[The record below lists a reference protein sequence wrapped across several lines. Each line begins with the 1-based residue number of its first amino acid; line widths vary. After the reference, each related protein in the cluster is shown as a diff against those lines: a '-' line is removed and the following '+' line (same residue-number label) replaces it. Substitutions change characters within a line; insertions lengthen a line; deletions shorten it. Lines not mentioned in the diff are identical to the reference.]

1 MSEKGNLPY
10 ESSAIR
16 CKAMIS
22 LRPIAE
28 EDFAEIRKWPPYEL
42 EFAQMDYALRQGGWL
57 DEYGKKP
64 ETWIYVAESDGR
76 SVGFT
81 LLSVTGKGE
90 AEFRI
95 AIHPHSTGIGFGRQI
110 AVAIL
115 KIGFLK
121 LKMDRIYLIVRK
133 NNYRAMELYERLG
146 FRRTGESIHAIQ
158 GQPVEFFD
166 MEVTMETFCNP

>member
-10 ESSAIR
+10 ERLAIR
-16 CKAMIS
+16 CRVMIS
-22 LRPIAE
+22 LRPITE
-28 EDFAEIRKWPPYEL
+28 EDFADIKRWPPYEH
-42 EFAQMDYALRQGGWL
+42 EFVQMDYALRQGGWL
-57 DEYGKKP
+57 DEYGNRS

-81 LLSVTGKGE
+81 LLSITAKGE

-95 AIHPHSTGIGFGRQI
+95 AIHPHWTGMGFGRQI
-110 AVAIL
+110 ALAIL

-121 LKMDRIYLIVRK
+121 LKIARIYLIVRK

-146 FRRTGESIHAIQ
+146 FRKTGESTHVIQ

-166 MEVTMETFCNP
+166 MDVTIETFCTL